1 MLTVRETKFTDV
13 KVVVPDVFP
22 DARGLFKETYSL
34 RKYEDLG
41 IYGPFVQDNV
51 SFSHRGVLRGMHY
64 DRRMAKLVQCLSG
77 AVFDVFVDMREGS
90 PTFKTWDSVE
100 LTGENHLQVYIP
112 PGFAHGFYTL
122 SETAVVMYKQ
132 TALYDPRYEE
142 AIAWNDPAVGIA
154 WPLHGSRP
162 PLLSPKDAAV

>member
-1 MLTVRETKFTDV
+1 MLRVHNTKFPEV
-13 KVVVPDVFP
+13 KVLAPDVFP
-22 DARGLFKETYSL
+22 DARGLFKETYSS

-51 SFSHRGVLRGMHY
+51 SVSHRGVLRGMHY

-77 AVFDVFVDMREGS
+77 AIFDVFVDMREGS
-90 PTFKTWDSVE
+90 PTYKQWDAVE

-122 SETAVVMYKQ
+122 HDAVVMYKQ

-142 AIAWNDPAVGIA
+142 AVAWNDPEIGIV

-162 PLLSPKDAAV
+162 PILSAKDAEL